1 MSTRKRGG
9 GQEVR
14 EDIVAARSLLQ
25 HSHLA
30 PTSAEDNFVEFE
42 FALHHITEAFARWSS
57 ALHEYVS
64 GELLPVHDVSVL
76 QTIRMN
82 ERAKSA
88 AEIGKFLNRDDGSNI
103 LYALRKLDKA
113 GLIRKS
119 GGPSRQTT
127 YQVTERGRELT
138 DRYAALRKEI
148 LLESIGGLSGS
159 AEEMAKVTA
168 GIWQISGLYEQ
179 AARKMAMMQMLQ
191 PEAER
196 EALKPAKAP
205 RRGRPKVAAL

>member
-1 MSTRKRGG
+1 MSIRKNGAVPAS
-9 GQEVR
+9 EELDV
-14 EDIVAARSLLQ
+14 ARSLLHQ
-25 HSHLA
+25 SHLA
-30 PTSAEDNFVEFE
+30 PTSAEDVFVEFE
-42 FALHHITEAFARWSS
+42 FALHHITEAFSRWSS

-76 QTIRMN
+76 QMIRMN
-82 ERAKSA
+82 ERPKSA

-127 YQVTERGRELT
+127 YQVTDRGRELT
-138 DRYAALRKEI
+138 DRYATMRKDI
-148 LLESIGGLSGS
+148 LLGSIARLSGP
-159 AEEMAKVTA
+159 ADELAKATSM
-168 GIWQISGLYEQ
+168 IWQISGLYEQ

-191 PEAER
+191 PEIAR
-196 EALKPAKAP
+196 EPVKPARPTRRTRTQAP
-205 RRGRPKVAAL
+205 TV

>member
-1 MSTRKRGG
+1 MATRKRSAAPDAG
-9 GQEVR
+9 
-14 EDIVAARSLLQ
+14 EDIVTARSLLQ

-64 GELLPVHDVSVL
+64 GELLPVHDISVL

-127 YQVTERGRELT
+127 YQVTERGRDLT
-138 DRYAALRKEI
+138 DHYAALRKEI
-148 LLESIGGLSGS
+148 LLESIGRLSGS
-159 AEEMAKVTA
+159 TDELARVTA
-168 GIWQISGLYEQ
+168 GIWQVSGLYEQ

-191 PEAER
+191 PKVEHEAV
-196 EALKPAKAP
+196 KPTRGP
-205 RRGRPKVAAL
+205 RRGRPQVIAS

>member
-1 MSTRKRGG
+1 MSTRKRAAA
-9 GQEVR
+9 QELR
-14 EDIVAARSLLQ
+14 ADLGAARSLLQ

-30 PTSAEDNFVEFE
+30 PTSAEDSFVEFE

-148 LLESIGGLSGS
+148 LLDSIGGLSGS
-159 AEEMAKVTA
+159 AEELARLTA
-168 GIWQISGLYEQ
+168 GIWQVSGLYEQ
-179 AARKMAMMQMLQ
+179 AARKMSMMQMLQ

-196 EALKPAKAP
+196 ELAKAVSAP